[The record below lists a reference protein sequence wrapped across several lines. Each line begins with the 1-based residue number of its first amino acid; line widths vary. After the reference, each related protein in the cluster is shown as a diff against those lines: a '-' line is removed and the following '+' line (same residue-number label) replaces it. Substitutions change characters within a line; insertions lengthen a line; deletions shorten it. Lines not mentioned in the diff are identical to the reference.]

1 LGRSHR
7 AVAGVALRPGIGFH
21 AAVFQPS
28 TGITMLEQN
37 EYLVT
42 WAVYYGAALGVLLVW
57 WRMTKPIP
65 WVPLKQLLRVLLAA
79 AVLVPAPVDSQS
91 VELAPALFVL
101 LFDLLLIQEGDA
113 LRASVYLLY
122 GVVLGLVALII
133 DGLIRMVWRRARA
146 NA

>member
-1 LGRSHR
+1 
-7 AVAGVALRPGIGFH
+7 
-21 AAVFQPS
+21 
-28 TGITMLEQN
+28 MLEQN

-91 VELAPALFVL
+91 IELAPALFVL

-133 DGLIRMVWRRARA
+133 DGLIRMAWRRARA

>member
-1 LGRSHR
+1 
-7 AVAGVALRPGIGFH
+7 
-21 AAVFQPS
+21 
-28 TGITMLEQN
+28 MLEQN

-91 VELAPALFVL
+91 IELAPALFVL

-133 DGLIRMVWRRARA
+133 DGLIRMVWRRVRA

>member
-1 LGRSHR
+1 
-7 AVAGVALRPGIGFH
+7 
-21 AAVFQPS
+21 
-28 TGITMLEQN
+28 MLEQN

-91 VELAPALFVL
+91 AELAPALFVL

-133 DGLIRMVWRRARA
+133 DGMVRMVWRRVRA

>member
-1 LGRSHR
+1 
-7 AVAGVALRPGIGFH
+7 
-21 AAVFQPS
+21 
-28 TGITMLEQN
+28 MLEQN

-91 VELAPALFVL
+91 AELAPALFVL

-122 GVVLGLVALII
+122 GVVLGLIALII
-133 DGLIRMVWRRARA
+133 DGMVRMVWRRVRA

>member
-1 LGRSHR
+1 
-7 AVAGVALRPGIGFH
+7 
-21 AAVFQPS
+21 
-28 TGITMLEQN
+28 MLEQN

-79 AVLVPAPVDSQS
+79 VVLVPAPVDSQS

-113 LRASVYLLY
+113 SRAAVYLLY
-122 GVVLGLVALII
+122 GIVLGLVVLII
-133 DGLIRMVWRRARA
+133 DGLIRQVWHRVRA
-146 NA
+146 

>member
-1 LGRSHR
+1 
-7 AVAGVALRPGIGFH
+7 
-21 AAVFQPS
+21 
-28 TGITMLEQN
+28 MLEQN

-91 VELAPALFVL
+91 IELAPALFVL
-101 LFDLLLIQEGDA
+101 LFDLLLIQEGGA